1 MVSSKK
7 IMLFDMKILL
17 STLVICFTLNIS
29 NAQINSRVMI
39 DGQVSAPI
47 GDDVEGIVLY
57 NRSTDKGTITNK
69 DGLFKMSVGINDR
82 IEVVAM
88 QYQHFIILVDK
99 GIVDSKKLNIFLN
112 ESVNQLE
119 EVVVTP
125 YDLNGNV
132 TVDVKKIGFSE
143 SGIGEVSKQTSVRIN
158 DTDYDFRPDEL
169 SPLENKVFLEDRM
182 INGLNFVNLFKVV
195 FKDKDEAKKKN
206 HASDIDVRIRNM
218 YNDDFFKNYL
228 ALEIH
233 QINEFIFFAEDNG
246 LDNVYFEAGKE
257 LDLLQFLVYQSKLYR
272 QRSK

>member
-1 MVSSKK
+1 MKVKLSV
-7 IMLFDMKILL
+7 LF
-17 STLVICFTLNIS
+17 ICFVLGTS
-29 NAQINSRVMI
+29 TAQITSRVMI
-39 DGQVSAPI
+39 DGKVSAPI
-47 GDDVEGIVLY
+47 GDDVEGVVIY
-57 NRSTDKGTITNK
+57 NRSNNKGTITNK
-69 DGLFKMSVGINDR
+69 DGVFKISAGINDR

-99 GIVDSKKLNIFLN
+99 GVVDSKRLHVFLN

-125 YDLNGNV
+125 YDLLGNV

-143 SGIGEVSKQTSVRIN
+143 SGISSVAKETSTTIN
-158 DTDYDFRPDEL
+158 DADYDFTSDEL
-169 SPLENKVFLEDRM
+169 STLENKVFLEDRM
-182 INGLNFVNLFKVV
+182 INGLNFVNLFKLVYDN
-195 FKDKDEAKKKN
+195 KDATKKKKTP
-206 HASDIDVRIRNM
+206 SDIDVKVRDM

-246 LDNVYFEAGKE
+246 LDNAYFETGKE

-272 QRSK
+272 QRSN

>member
-1 MVSSKK
+1 
-7 IMLFDMKILL
+7 MKIWL
-17 STLVICFTLNIS
+17 STLLICCTLTIS
-29 NAQINSRVMI
+29 NAQITSRVMI
-39 DGQVSAPI
+39 DGKVSAPI
-47 GDDVEGIVLY
+47 GDDVEGVVVY

-69 DGLFKMSVGINDR
+69 DGMFRLSVGINDR

-132 TVDVKKIGFSE
+132 TVDVKKIGYSE
-143 SGIGEVSKQTSVRIN
+143 SGIGEVSKQTSVRVN

-169 SPLENKVFLEDRM
+169 STVENTVFLEDRM
-182 INGLNFVNLFKVV
+182 INGLNFVNLFKLV
-195 FKDKDEAKKKN
+195 FRDKEEAKKKN
-206 HASDIDVRIRNM
+206 HASDIDVRMRKM

-233 QINEFIFFAEDNG
+233 QINDFIFFAEDNG
-246 LDNVYFEAGKE
+246 LNNKYFESGKE
-257 LDLLQFLVYQSKLYR
+257 LDLLQFLVLQSKLYK
-272 QRSK
+272 QQQ